1 MGRLIS
7 TLILILVL
15 AGLGGYIYFVDRDR
29 PVAGTEEAKP
39 KAFEVSPE
47 NIEEVQITNAAGEKA
62 RVQRVDAN
70 WLLVEPEKADADA
83 TAVASV
89 TSSVASL
96 EVQRVVDENPS
107 DLTQYGLNPPKIDVA
122 FRVKDQKEFQRL
134 LVGDKTPTGADLYA
148 KKPDENRVFLISSFL
163 DASFNKTAFDFRDK
177 TILEFEREMADGVEI
192 TAGPTTVQLSRMG
205 TEWRLLKPVAVRA
218 DYAGAEGI
226 ITRLSTGQMQRVV
239 ANEAVDLRQYG
250 LDRPSVSATVSSG
263 SSRATLLFGRATEGG
278 FFAKDSAR
286 PVVFT
291 VDEGLATEL
300 KKTVADLRRK
310 DMFDARSFTATRI
323 ELRRGAESFTFEKT
337 KEGEKDVWKNAAGQ
351 VADSAKVED
360 LMTKLSNL
368 RAVSFEAST
377 PAALKQPAL
386 TATVRYDENK
396 NETAMFARL
405 GADVYGSRADE
416 PAAAKLEASVFD
428 EAMKALDAMK

>member
-7 TLILILVL
+7 TLILIVVL
-15 AGLGGYIYFVDRDR
+15 AGLGGYIYFVDRER

-39 KAFEVSPE
+39 KAFDVSPE

-70 WLLVEPEKADADA
+70 WLLVEPEKADGDA

-122 FRVKDQKEFQRL
+122 FRVKDQQDFQRL
-134 LVGDKTPTGADLYA
+134 LVGDKTPTGGDLYA
-148 KKPDENRVFLISSFL
+148 KKANENKVFLISSFL
-163 DASFNKTAFDFRDK
+163 DSSFNKTAFDFRDK
-177 TILEFEREMADGVEI
+177 TILKFEREMADGVEI
-192 TAGPTTVQLSRMG
+192 VAGPTTLQLSRMG

-239 ANEAVDLRQYG
+239 ANEAADLRQYG

-263 SSRATLLFGRATEGG
+263 SSRATLLLGRATEGG
-278 FFAKDSAR
+278 FFAKDAAR

-310 DMFDARSFTATRI
+310 DMFDARSFTANRI
-323 ELRRGAESFTFEKT
+323 ELRRGVERVTFEKT
-337 KEGEKDVWKNAAGQ
+337 KEGEKDVWKNASGQ

-368 RAVSFEAST
+368 RALSFEAST
-377 PAALKQPAL
+377 PAALKMPAL
-386 TATVRYDENK
+386 TVTIRDDENK
-396 NETAMFARL
+396 DETAMFGRS

-416 PAAAKLEASVFD
+416 PGAAKLEASVFD

>member
-7 TLILILVL
+7 TLILIVVL
-15 AGLGGYIYFVDRDR
+15 AGLGGYIYFVDRER

-39 KAFEVSPE
+39 KAFDVSPE

-70 WLLVEPEKADADA
+70 WLLVEPEKADGDA

-122 FRVKDQKEFQRL
+122 FRVKDQQDFQRL
-134 LVGDKTPTGADLYA
+134 LVGDKTPTGGDLYA
-148 KKPDENRVFLISSFL
+148 KKANENKVFLISSFL
-163 DASFNKTAFDFRDK
+163 DSSFNKTAFDFRDK
-177 TILEFEREMADGVEI
+177 TILKFEREMADGVEI
-192 TAGPTTVQLSRMG
+192 VSGPTTLQLSRMG

-239 ANEAVDLRQYG
+239 ANEAADLRQYG

-263 SSRATLLFGRATEGG
+263 SSRATLLLGRATEGG
-278 FFAKDSAR
+278 FFAKDAAR

-310 DMFDARSFTATRI
+310 DMFDARSFTANRI
-323 ELRRGAESFTFEKT
+323 ELRRGAESVTFEKT
-337 KEGEKDVWKNAAGQ
+337 KEGEKDVWKNASGQ

-368 RAVSFEAST
+368 RALSFEAST
-377 PAALKQPAL
+377 PAALKMPAL
-386 TATVRYDENK
+386 TVTIRDDENK
-396 NETAMFARL
+396 DETAMFGRS

-416 PAAAKLEASVFD
+416 PGAAKLEASVFD